1 MRAFEGQAVFGKAYA
16 LNVTGGFHFAASSDK
31 FQFYTLQGQTDHK
44 FFPCPGAFQRLLH
57 GMINLVFNAFRIM
70 QFRYIGFAFILRI
83 GQSVL
88 VFKSF
93 GGNLI
98 TLVIAL

>member
-1 MRAFEGQAVFGKAYA
+1 
-16 LNVTGGFHFAASSDK
+16 
-31 FQFYTLQGQTDHK
+31 
-44 FFPCPGAFQRLLH
+44 
-57 GMINLVFNAFRIM
+57 M